1 MTRARHL
8 ALPALLL
15 SLACHASPDEPV
27 VPLAPEIV
35 QQDDPVSGTADQIVD
50 PFALAVVTYD
60 GSGEMVHPDAMVFPH
75 EWHGNRYWFAGTP
88 YPFGDPSFENPSAY
102 AGNEPTEWMSIPGV
116 ANPVAR
122 PAASAHLSDP
132 DLSFD
137 PALDQMRL
145 YYRQTTP
152 MVDEVWLRTSR
163 TGSDWSEPT
172 LVLQDVRY
180 GLISPAIV
188 REPDGSWR
196 IWTVSAAAAGCR
208 SRATMT
214 ALTQRRSRNGIQW
227 DAPAPVS
234 LLIPG
239 QVPWH
244 LDVQSIRS
252 RSEYWALV
260 AAYPDGTDCSHT
272 AVYFARSSN
281 GTTWTASP
289 TPLLAPGAIPAM
301 KDLVYRSTFR
311 YFPKSDVVTV
321 WFSGARV
328 EQSRF
333 HYSLATARYPLAELL
348 RRVSAPAAIAPAIA
362 AVKRGRP
369 DPTDAA
375 RQSFIEAF
383 P

>member
-1 MTRARHL
+1 MRARHL

-15 SLACHASPDEPV
+15 SFACHATPDEPV
-27 VPLAPEIV
+27 DALLPELAVP
-35 QQDDPVSGTADQIVD
+35 DDPASGATDQIVD
-50 PFALAVVTYD
+50 PLALAVVTYD
-60 GSGEMVHPDAMVFPH
+60 GSGEMVHPDALVFPH
-75 EWHGNRYWFAGTP
+75 DWHGNRYWFAGTP

-102 AGNEPTEWMSIPGV
+102 AGNEATEWASIPGV

-122 PAASAHLSDP
+122 PAASAYLSDP
-132 DLSFD
+132 DLSYD
-137 PALDQMRL
+137 PALDQLRL

-163 TGSDWSEPT
+163 TGSEWSEPT

-180 GLISPAIV
+180 GLISPALV

-196 IWTVSAAAAGCR
+196 LWSVSAAAAGCR
-208 SRATMT
+208 SRVTTA
-214 ALTQRRSRNGIQW
+214 ALTQRRSRNGVQW

-239 QVPWH
+239 HVAWH
-244 LDVQSIRS
+244 LDVQYIRS

-260 AAYPDGTDCSHT
+260 AAYPDGSDCSHT

-281 GTTWTASP
+281 GTTWTPSP

-301 KDLVYRSTFR
+301 SDLVYRSTFR
-311 YFPKSDVVTV
+311 YFPNSDVVTV

-328 EQSRF
+328 EHGRF

-348 RRVSAPAAIAPAIA
+348 RRVSASAVIAPAIA
-362 AVKRGRP
+362 TVKRGRP

-375 RQSFIEAF
+375 RQAFIEAF